1 MDSEEFKHNLLLN
14 LELQLSNNR
23 FLFMLMQVLL
33 NSNSTQEVSLL
44 LKIVVQMLTMLLLL
58 LDINILHLIILDT
71 IKSETRGDITGEI
84 MVTFFYLFK
93 EKTEMELVE
102 SKNILQYTQS
112 FIDLYKYSTW
122 NYRIYNLKKQYLIR
136 KLF

>member
-33 NSNSTQEVSLL
+33 NSNSTQEESLL

-112 FIDLYKYSTW
+112 FIDLYK
-122 NYRIYNLKKQYLIR
+122 
-136 KLF
+136 